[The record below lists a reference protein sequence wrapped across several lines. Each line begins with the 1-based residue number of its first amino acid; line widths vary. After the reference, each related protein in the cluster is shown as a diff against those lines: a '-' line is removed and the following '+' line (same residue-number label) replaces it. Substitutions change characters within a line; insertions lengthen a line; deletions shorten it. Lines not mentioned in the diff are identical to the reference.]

1 MTKQQSQMEEKKIQ
15 QKEQALD
22 KKHSQHANNIKDDTH
37 ILYPS
42 HWEDFYSYGKIIDG
56 MSSEFVKKEYV
67 LSQRNQISKIDNYI
81 ANLREKKDF
90 NNQLY
95 IEAKY
100 PLSPYLLGKNSLGAT
115 WSANIS

>member
-1 MTKQQSQMEEKKIQ
+1 MEKKQQHH
-15 QKEQALD
+15 QKELALD
-22 KKHSQHANNIKDDTH
+22 HKQLQYGQNIKEDSH

-42 HWEDFYSYGKIIDG
+42 HWEDFYSYSKIIDG
-56 MSSEFVKKEYV
+56 MSSEFTKKDYV
-67 LSQRNQISKIDNYI
+67 LSHRNQISKVDNYI

-100 PLSPYLLGKNSLGAT
+100 PLSLTL
-115 WSANIS
+115 